1 LKIKLALSHNK
12 VYYNKN
18 KDCYGERMAIQKEV
32 VVVDA
37 STGEVYGPRP
47 RKIKRTEAFYM
58 VTQKE
63 AIDLAKQGLTAKEHD
78 VLLYLQ
84 GIADYENVAQV
95 AQSFLAK
102 EINTTE
108 VTVSNAIKH
117 LCDLDILRRV
127 TVNGR
132 KGFEISTKVCTRGK
146 IK

>member
-12 VYYNKN
+12 AYYNKN
-18 KDCYGERMAIQKEV
+18 KGDYGVRMVLQKEV

-37 STGEVYGPRP
+37 LTGEVYGPRP
-47 RKIKRTEAFYM
+47 RKIKRMEPFYM

-84 GIADYENVAQV
+84 GIADYQNIAQV

-108 VTVSNAIKH
+108 VTISNAIKH
-117 LCDLDILRRV
+117 LCELDILRRV

-132 KGFEISTKVCTRGK
+132 KGFEISAKISTRGK
-146 IK
+146 VK